1 MLHNLLTVFWQVV
14 ALFLLMAF
22 GFAGERAKIINENG
36 SKVLSNISLVFVTP
50 CLIINSFNIE
60 YNPEKLT
67 GLLICLAA
75 SVAIHALSII
85 GVELWA
91 KGKRNAAEKL
101 RIIKFAIVFSNAGY
115 MGIPLQEAVLGAD
128 GVFYGSVYVAVF
140 NVTLW
145 TYGVVLSTG
154 NIKEISGKKLALNP
168 GLIGVT
174 IGILLFLL
182 PIELPKILSQTIS
195 SMAAL
200 NTPLAMII
208 IGFYLAQSNLLRA
221 LRDKSVYIVAIF
233 KLIAIPLVTLGVMYL
248 CGVRGAPLVA
258 MVTTAS
264 APTAAATSMFAT
276 KFDNDVILSVNL
288 VTVTT
293 VLSIIT
299 MPVLVALAQYLA

>member
-1 MLHNLLTVFWQVV
+1 MLNNLITVFWQVV

-22 GFAGERAKIINENG
+22 GFAGERTKLINENG
-36 SKVLSNISLVFVTP
+36 SRVLSNISLYFVTP
-50 CLIINSFNIE
+50 CLLINSFNIQ
-60 YNPEKLT
+60 YDPDKLT
-67 GLLICLAA
+67 GLLICLVV
-75 SVAIHALSII
+75 SVAIHTVSIAA
-85 GVELWA
+85 VELA
-91 KGKRNAAEKL
+91 TRGKKSNMEKL
-101 RIIKFAIVFSNAGY
+101 RVVKFAIVFSNAGY

-140 NVTLW
+140 NITLW
-145 TYGVVLSTG
+145 TYGVLLSTG
-154 NIKEISGKKLALNP
+154 NTGEISGKKLLLNP

-182 PIELPKILSQTIS
+182 PVNLPSILSNTIS

-200 NTPLAMII
+200 NTPLAMLI
-208 IGFYLAQSNLLRA
+208 IGFYLAKSNILSA
-221 LRDKSVYIVAIF
+221 LRDKTVYIVATI
-233 KLIAIPLVTLGVMYL
+233 KLIIIPLLTLGIMYL
-248 CGVRGAPLVA
+248 CGVKDAPLVA

-293 VLSIIT
+293 ALSIVT
-299 MPVLVALAQYLA
+299 MPILVALAQTIA